1 MKQEIEIIESWEQ
14 VTLAQFEE
22 ICKIQ
27 EQHPDDDTKRIIE
40 FLYGVDDAE
49 QLPLPEYMAMVAGLR
64 NFAANPVET
73 SKLTPAATYTVEGR
87 QYDVDIT
94 PNNFTAGQY
103 IDLTNNIKASA
114 AVSDILTAV
123 VIPHGHTYNDGYDMA
138 AVKRD
143 LLTLP
148 VTVAFAIVGFFVR
161 WSAASSD
168 TFLRCLTKWMK
179 KAGKKGKVSKE
190 QIAEL
195 EKATKELRRRM
206 AYYPMYLHT
215 AS

>member
-123 VIPHGHTYNDGYDMA
+123 VIPHGHT
-138 AVKRD
+138 
-143 LLTLP
+143 
-148 VTVAFAIVGFFVR
+148 
-161 WSAASSD
+161 
-168 TFLRCLTKWMK
+168 
-179 KAGKKGKVSKE
+179 
-190 QIAEL
+190 
-195 EKATKELRRRM
+195 
-206 AYYPMYLHT
+206 
-215 AS
+215 